1 MDSFIGVA
9 SGDVRFRSST
19 GPTVNRSAWN
29 WSSGQWVVNPVC
41 ASPSR
46 FFNLHFHQRDL
57 STRPSLEGDRMNA
70 ERLGLIIRAIRDDMQ
85 KTDIV
90 TKLKALL
97 DALTNYIG
105 GPNEQLQ
112 GQITNTRNQ
121 LSEAIKQSEFS
132 NFPRTWWNTLEE
144 LGVDDLLGEGLGQT
158 IDEIFKRNQITPDV
172 AKKEIEAIYQF
183 LTGYTGAF
191 KQVLVGYAYL
201 EIEEKRLEEGEA
213 ELSILMPTGAFDN
226 ELKRFA
232 AEIKFFDQA
241 IKFFSEVKTGSRER
255 PHFKQL
261 SSSDPTLFV
270 EIGVLTLTGVLW
282 VGNQILDLMSKT
294 EGLRKVKHEAEKAGA
309 ETRITKM
316 IEEQIKKEIDA
327 GLVAVNDTLIKQY
340 TGAKERKKELSN
352 EGQKMLQGLATRL
365 DNGYQIDG
373 DVGEVEPEELEEG
386 QKPSN
391 EHAKK
396 LKLVQEV
403 KELAQQIRYIDL
415 PDEPVLHLP
424 KPEEE
429 DDEDGGKE
437 EGA

>member
-1 MDSFIGVA
+1 
-9 SGDVRFRSST
+9 
-19 GPTVNRSAWN
+19 
-29 WSSGQWVVNPVC
+29 
-41 ASPSR
+41 
-46 FFNLHFHQRDL
+46 
-57 STRPSLEGDRMNA
+57 MNA
-70 ERLGLIIRAIRDDMQ
+70 ERLGLIITAIKEDMQ

-97 DALTNYIG
+97 DALTNYIS

-112 GQITNTRNQ
+112 VQITNTRIE
-121 LSEAIKQSEFS
+121 LSKTIKQSEFS
-132 NFPRTWWNTLEE
+132 NFPRTWRNTLEE
-144 LGVDDLLGEGLGQT
+144 LGIYTLLGEGLGQT

-172 AKKEIEAIYQF
+172 AKNEIEEIYEF
-183 LTGYTGAF
+183 LTGYTDAF
-191 KQVLVGYAYL
+191 EQVLEGYSFL
-201 EIEEKRLEEGEA
+201 DIEEKRLDEGEA

-241 IKFFSEVKTGSRER
+241 IKFFSEVKTGSRET
-255 PHFKQL
+255 PNFKQL
-261 SSSDPTLFV
+261 SSSDPTLLV
-270 EIGVLTLTGVLW
+270 QIGVLTLPGVLW
-282 VGNQILDLMSKT
+282 VVNQILVLMTKT

-316 IEEQIKKEIDA
+316 IEDQIKRDIDA
-327 GLVAVNDTLIKQY
+327 GLVGVNDTLIKQY
-340 TGAKERKKELSN
+340 AGTKGRKEELSN
-352 EGQKMLQGLATRL
+352 EGKKVLQGLATRL

-373 DVGEVEPEELEEG
+373 DVGEAEPEKLEEG
-386 QKPSN
+386 QEPSK

-396 LKLVQEV
+396 LKLVREV
-403 KELAQQIRYIDL
+403 KELAQQIRYADI

-424 KPEEE
+424 KPKGE